1 MDSDSKF
8 LWEVEQNEMLGY
20 EEFQEWTRINMTN
33 IIKEKLMGRKKADA
47 TININDMQKIYRQ
60 NSAISE
66 DETLI
71 MSISYNDL
79 IYLSI
84 LDKKLLNKLK
94 MYFQNQKEWV
104 SKRDLLQTKRVI
116 KETLEAKKPML
127 VMLNDG
133 TIYLT
138 NYIFNKKF
146 KQDIQ
151 GCNIVDVLWQRD
163 WGSLQSYKFHMTEFY
178 LLINSNYWEVEV
190 QVK

>member
-1 MDSDSKF
+1 
-8 LWEVEQNEMLGY
+8 
-20 EEFQEWTRINMTN
+20 MTN